1 MQVLPP
7 ISVSCG
13 AGVCEQVE
21 NGSWKF
27 ARIPDSLWGLGKE
40 RGRRCGFVVNDANE
54 ERANKSQKMGS
65 MEKCI
70 RSKCFRVPEKR
81 RRGCPPR

>member
-7 ISVSCG
+7 ISVSYG

-40 RGRRCGFVVNDANE
+40 RGRRCGFVVNDAN
-54 ERANKSQKMGS
+54 
-65 MEKCI
+65 
-70 RSKCFRVPEKR
+70 
-81 RRGCPPR
+81 